1 MDGLDRYQRSVKA
14 LSKKVILT
22 PKNDDEKMSIL
33 EQMHDK
39 GTIVSRSSSS
49 PFGEGGETTFT
60 IGKTK
65 VEPLEFMNNDTP
77 SRIFEGIQK

>member
-1 MDGLDRYQRSVKA
+1 M
-14 LSKKVILT
+14 
-22 PKNDDEKMSIL
+22 N
-33 EQMHDK
+33 DK

-77 SRIFEGIQK
+77 ARIFEGIGK